1 MKSGKTF
8 HGIKG
13 PTSLASIEGFNFIG
27 AFIPE
32 YMHCICL
39 GVIRYLI
46 ILWISPTCSK
56 EPWYISKDKL
66 KILNKRLSN
75 TKPPYDITRTPRT
88 LDSIKYWKDSE
99 FRAFAL
105 YYFPLL
111 EGILPEPYFSH
122 FAHLSYALSVLL
134 QESVP
139 TDCVK
144 DVGVLLEDFVKKVE
158 LFYGEK
164 YVKFNIHL
172 LTHLSK
178 SVLDWGCL
186 WATSAFIPEWFNGQ
200 LQGLAKGT
208 QAVVEQMATT
218 FLMKNSVRNQAIDF
232 LKTQDVPLNISK
244 LIRKM
249 ICLPNTFETQYYKCL
264 NIEGDI
270 CLSLLGKPN
279 RKNLSIEEQ
288 SFVESALLQVA
299 KDKIQSWEIQNIV
312 EIIENTACS
321 FYPRLSFRNW
331 SSSIFTTSSYV
342 RSKKRIN
349 YCALLNDG
357 RFFNIENFVYI
368 EGAKKDFQVFIFGRP
383 MGHEF
388 QYIYSP
394 CLLGKA
400 FVCLPGQ
407 TAKVT
412 GLGGLEAIMP
422 YQIGRKCVVAAYNSL
437 LPSFIITA
445 LTNTLETD

>member
-1 MKSGKTF
+1 
-8 HGIKG
+8 
-13 PTSLASIEGFNFIG
+13 
-27 AFIPE
+27 
-32 YMHCICL
+32 
-39 GVIRYLI
+39 
-46 ILWISPTCSK
+46 
-56 EPWYISKDKL
+56 
-66 KILNKRLSN
+66 
-75 TKPPYDITRTPRT
+75 
-88 LDSIKYWKDSE
+88 
-99 FRAFAL
+99 
-105 YYFPLL
+105 
-111 EGILPEPYFSH
+111 
-122 FAHLSYALSVLL
+122 
-134 QESVP
+134 
-139 TDCVK
+139 
-144 DVGVLLEDFVKKVE
+144 
-158 LFYGEK
+158 
-164 YVKFNIHL
+164 
-172 LTHLSK
+172 
-178 SVLDWGCL
+178 L
-186 WATSAFIPEWFNGQ
+186 WATSAIIPEWFNGQ

-218 FLMKNSVRNQAIDF
+218 FLMKNSVRNEAIDF
-232 LKTQDVPLNISK
+232 SKTQDVPLNISK

-422 YQIGRKCVVAAYNSL
+422 YQIERKFLFAAYNSL